1 MTLWDRVAEL
11 LVEIEGLTL
20 ERRELAVSAGWT
32 RVTTTVVL
40 HGGGETGEG
49 EDVTYVA
56 AEHDG
61 FPEPDLV
68 GSYLL
73 WQFSRLLDGAEIGGG
88 DRDHRR
94 WAFESAALDLALRQA
109 GRSLGAA
116 LGMRAFL
123 QALRQ
128 LAGPAV
134 DDARQLVA
142 TIRHEAEALAGTSRE
157 LRQRVLRAADAAEA
171 RLVEVGAMFDVL
183 REEAEDTA
191 LDVVATVRNVR

>member
-1 MTLWDRVAEL
+1 MV
-11 LVEIEGLTL
+11 
-20 ERRELAVSAGWT
+20 AVS
-32 RVTTTVVL
+32 
-40 HGGGETGEG
+40 
-49 EDVTYVA
+49 
-56 AEHDG
+56 
-61 FPEPDLV
+61 
-68 GSYLL
+68 
-73 WQFSRLLDGAEIGGG
+73 
-88 DRDHRR
+88 
-94 WAFESAALDLALRQA
+94 
-109 GRSLGAA
+109 SLGAA

-157 LRQRVLRAADAAEA
+157 LRQRVLHAADAAEA

-191 LDVVATVRNVR
+191 LDVVATVRNVRRGLTIWRWGRKALKRVRGRGRKTK

>member
-1 MTLWDRVAEL
+1 MVPTWAAVVTAISLAIIALAAIV
-11 LVEIEGLTL
+11 V
-20 ERRELAVSAGWT
+20 AVS
-32 RVTTTVVL
+32 
-40 HGGGETGEG
+40 
-49 EDVTYVA
+49 
-56 AEHDG
+56 
-61 FPEPDLV
+61 
-68 GSYLL
+68 
-73 WQFSRLLDGAEIGGG
+73 
-88 DRDHRR
+88 
-94 WAFESAALDLALRQA
+94 
-109 GRSLGAA
+109 SLGAA

-191 LDVVATVRNVR
+191 LDVVATVRNVRRGLTIWRWGRKALNCRFSTRRK